1 MLKHPGHPSER
12 EIAIDVAAE
21 MFEAIADGEDPL
33 EVVAGGSPNK
43 TDQQAKA
50 LVTVIELRKRTHG
63 ITTHAAIKSVCEQ
76 WPNLDFEQV
85 RSVYRRNV
93 KKYPLAPPGTSN

>member
-33 EVVAGGSPNK
+33 EVVAGGSPNT